1 MTAETVPAG
10 QGPAASGGVPHV
22 LRRAKDAIGVQN
34 LSLIIALL
42 LLVTVIS
49 LQTDKFLSPAN
60 LLNIGLA
67 IALLGLVAIGQTI
80 VIVAGGLDV
89 SVGSTAGLASVA
101 SALAVGLAGNAAGGV
116 AVGILAGAL
125 AGLGNG
131 LLITVGRVN
140 PVIATLATFS
150 AYKGFA
156 FLLSNGS
163 AVAVTDAA
171 FNWLG
176 SGRIGGIPVPLIILV
191 VVAVAA
197 HLMLRAMD
205 IGRNIYAL
213 GGSLNAARLA
223 GIAVRRYQLGA
234 YILSGAIAGL
244 AGVLLTARTTSGQP
258 ASGSQGLELEA
269 ITAAF
274 LGGCALG
281 GGSGTIIGTMLGVV
295 IIGTLNNGL
304 ILLNVPT
311 FYQLVAKGV
320 LLVAAVMISEWRISR
335 EGRRS
340 WLRG

>member
-1 MTAETVPAG
+1 MVGA
-10 QGPAASGGVPHV
+10 
-22 LRRAKDAIGVQN
+22 QN

-67 IALLGLVAIGQTI
+67 IALLGLVAIGETV
-80 VIVAGGLDV
+80 VIVSGGLDV

-101 SALAVGLAGNAAGGV
+101 SALAVGATGTAIGGV
-116 AVGILAGAL
+116 AVGIIAGAL
-125 AGLGNG
+125 AGLTNG
-131 LLITVGRVN
+131 LIITVGRVN

-150 AYKGFA
+150 AFKGFA

-171 FNWLG
+171 FNALG
-176 SGRIGGIPVPLIILV
+176 SGRIMGIPIPLLILIG
-191 VVAVAA
+191 VAIAI
-197 HLMLRAMD
+197 HLMLRTMD
-205 IGRNIYAL
+205 LGRNIYAL
-213 GGSLNAARLA
+213 GGSLAAARLA
-223 GIAVRRYQLGA
+223 GVPVRRYQMGA

-281 GGSGTIIGTMLGVV
+281 GGSGTIVGTMLGVI

-320 LLVAAVMISEWRISR
+320 LLVVAVMISEWRLSR

-340 WLRG
+340 WIRG